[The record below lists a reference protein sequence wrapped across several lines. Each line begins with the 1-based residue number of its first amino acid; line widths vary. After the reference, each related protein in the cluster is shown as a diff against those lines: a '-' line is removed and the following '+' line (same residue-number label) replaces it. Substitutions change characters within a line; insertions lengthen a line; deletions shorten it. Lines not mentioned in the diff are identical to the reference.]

1 MMAGRTFGAKL
12 AAGFGLTLALTLL
25 MTATSVLALRYILVT
40 KDKVLITATSSL
52 VGAEELNTIVERRIG
67 DYRAYLLGGT
77 AEWLD
82 ATRRDRADF
91 LDAIGELRR
100 VLAGDETS
108 LKLLDTVAAAEAKHA
123 AVLDDV
129 IARRQTIKNLTT
141 VNQITNREVRP
152 VREALQTA
160 LVELTNRV
168 RVTVQATREESSARA
183 TTAIL
188 FILGISAA
196 LIVGAAA
203 VAWRLSRELRREV
216 GAAVGQIQSSSAQLE
231 AAAAQQASGGRDQAS
246 AMSEITTTISE
257 LLITSRQIAE
267 SAQRVSKVAEDTAD
281 AARTGDATIDQT
293 RASIT
298 AIRTQVDQV
307 VQHMLALGEK
317 SQQIGGVADLVS
329 ELAEQTNI
337 LAINATIE
345 ASGAGEWGR
354 RFAVVAEE
362 IRKLADRTAGSAKE
376 IRALIEDVRGAVNT
390 TVMATEIG
398 AKAVDA
404 GSRQF
409 DHATNSFRKIAQLVT
424 TTSDATREIE
434 LSTKQQTTAVEQVN
448 SAASDTAR
456 ASRETEASAVQT
468 KQTAAHLSTLSGDLL
483 DLVGTGRH

>member
-1 MMAGRTFGAKL
+1 MMSGRTFGTKL
-12 AAGFGLTLALTLL
+12 AAGFAMTLALTLL
-25 MTATSVLALRYILVT
+25 MIVTSVLALRYVVST
-40 KDKVLITATSSL
+40 KDQVIKSASEGL
-52 VGAEELNTIVERRIG
+52 VGAEELSMTMERRIG
-67 DYRAYLLGGT
+67 DYRAFMLSK
-77 AEWLD
+77 AAKWLD
-82 ATRRDRADF
+82 ATHQDRIAF
-91 LDAIGELRR
+91 LNIVTQLR
-100 VLAGDETS
+100 TS
-108 LKLLDTVAAAEAKHA
+108 LDGDPAAQRLLDTVSQDEAKHA
-123 AVLDDV
+123 AALDDL
-129 IARRQTIKNLTT
+129 IARRQKITSLVVVSQLSSPQMAPARDALLAAINALITHVHKT
-141 VNQITNREVRP
+141 VDVSRK
-152 VREALQTA
+152 
-160 LVELTNRV
+160 
-168 RVTVQATREESSARA
+168 ESSSRA
-183 TTAIL
+183 TMAMIFIIAIGVL
-188 FILGISAA
+188 
-196 LIVGAAA
+196 LIAGSAA
-203 VAWRLSRELRREV
+203 VAWRLTRDLRREV
-216 GAAVGQIQSSSAQLE
+216 GAAVGHIQSSSAQLE

-257 LLITSRQIAE
+257 LLITSRQIAD

-298 AIRTQVDQV
+298 AIRTQVDQI

-317 SQQIGGVADLVS
+317 SQQIGVVVDLVS

-376 IRALIEDVRGAVNT
+376 IRALIDDVRGAVNT

-409 DHATNSFRKIAQLVT
+409 DDATSSFRRIAQLVA

>member
-1 MMAGRTFGAKL
+1 MMANRTFGAKL
-12 AAGFGLTLALTLL
+12 AAGFGLTLALTLI
-25 MTATSVLALRYILVT
+25 MTATSVLAVRYVLAT
-40 KDKVLITATSSL
+40 NDKVVKTASISL
-52 VGAEELNTIVERRIG
+52 AEALTLNAVMERRIA
-67 DYRAYLLGGT
+67 DYRAYVLTGS

-82 ATRRDRADF
+82 
-91 LDAIGELRR
+91 
-100 VLAGDETS
+100 
-108 LKLLDTVAAAEAKHA
+108 
-123 AVLDDV
+123 
-129 IARRQTIKNLTT
+129 T
-141 VNQITNREVRP
+141 VNQDR
-152 VREALQTA
+152 TA
-160 LVELTNRV
+160 LVQQIARV
-168 RVTVQATREESSARA
+168 RATLDDTSALRLTDAVSAAETRQAAVIDDLIAQRRKVTSLTDVRQLHTEDVKATRLAAQAAITDLITRIKKIVNDARTESSARA
-183 TTAIL
+183 LWAISGL
-188 FILGISAA
+188 IALGVLLIGSAA
-196 LIVGAAA
+196 G
-203 VAWRLSRELRREV
+203 VAWRLNRDLRREV
-216 GAAVGQIQSSSAQLE
+216 GAAVGHIQSSSAQLE
-231 AAAAQQASGGRDQAS
+231 AAAAQQASGGRDQSS
-246 AMSEITTTISE
+246 AMNEITTTISE
-257 LLITSRQIAE
+257 LLITSRQIAD
-267 SAQRVSKVAEDTAD
+267 SAQRVSKVAEDTAE

-293 RASIT
+293 RASIA
-298 AIRTQVDQV
+298 AIRTQVDQI

-317 SQQIGGVADLVS
+317 SQQIGVVVDLVS

-409 DHATNSFRKIAQLVT
+409 DDATSSFRRIVQLVA

-434 LSTKQQTTAVEQVN
+434 LSTKQQTTAVEQVS

>member
-1 MMAGRTFGAKL
+1 MMTGRTFGAKL
-12 AAGFGLTLALTLL
+12 AAGFGLTLALTVL
-25 MTATSVLALRYILVT
+25 MTATSVLALRYVLTT
-40 KDKVLITATSSL
+40 KDKVISSATLNL
-52 VGAEELNTIVERRIG
+52 VGAEELNTLVERRIG
-67 DYRAYLLGGT
+67 DYRAYLLGAT
-77 AEWLD
+77 PEWLA
-82 ATRRDRADF
+82 ATKQDRVDILNKIAQLRETVSPNVLRL
-91 LDAIGELRR
+91 LDA
-100 VLAGDETS
+100 VS
-108 LKLLDTVAAAEAKHA
+108 VAEAQHA
-123 AVLDDV
+123 TVLDDV
-129 IARRQTIKNLTT
+129 ISRRGTIKDLTS
-141 VNQITNREVRP
+141 VNQITNTELRP
-152 VREALQTA
+152 KREALQKA
-160 LVELTNRV
+160 LGQMIVQV
-168 RVTVQATREESSARA
+168 RKNVAATRDESTRRA
-183 TTAIL
+183 AAAIM
-188 FILGISAA
+188 FIIALGGA
-196 LIVGAAA
+196 LILGAAA

-216 GAAVGQIQSSSAQLE
+216 GAAVGHIQSSSAQLE

-246 AMSEITTTISE
+246 AMNEITTTISE

-267 SAQRVSKVAEDTAD
+267 SAQRVSKVAEDTAE

-298 AIRTQVDQV
+298 AIRTQVDQI

-317 SQQIGGVADLVS
+317 SQQIGGVVDLVS

-376 IRALIEDVRGAVNT
+376 IRTLIDDVRGAVNT

-409 DHATNSFRKIAQLVT
+409 DDATNSFRRIAQLVT

-448 SAASDTAR
+448 VAASDTAR
-456 ASRETEASAVQT
+456 VTRETEASAVQT

-483 DLVGTGRH
+483 DLVGSGRH

>member
-1 MMAGRTFGAKL
+1 MMSGKTFGYKL
-12 AAGFGLTLALTLL
+12 AGGFGVTLALTVL
-25 MTATSVLALRYILVT
+25 MIATSVLALRYVVQS
-40 KDKVLITATSSL
+40 KDQVIKSTTTSL
-52 VGAEELNTIVERRIG
+52 VGAVELSRTMERRIG
-67 DYRAYLLGGT
+67 GYRAFLLS
-77 AEWLD
+77 
-82 ATRRDRADF
+82 
-91 LDAIGELRR
+91 
-100 VLAGDETS
+100 AGDEWLTATNADRAMFLTQVDQLRGTLS
-108 LKLLDTVAAAEAKHA
+108 DSAALKLLDTVSQDEATHNTIVNSLLAKRQAMRVPDMAALNDPRIKPARDAMLA
-123 AVLDDV
+123 AID
-129 IARRQTIKNLTT
+129 
-141 VNQITNREVRP
+141 
-152 VREALQTA
+152 A
-160 LVELTNRV
+160 LVARIRTDVDADRS
-168 RVTVQATREESSARA
+168 ASSTRA
-183 TTAIL
+183 TWSIAAI
-188 FILGISAA
+188 IALGVVLVLA
-196 LIVGAAA
+196 AAA
-203 VAWRLSRELRREV
+203 VAWRLSRDLRREV
-216 GAAVGQIQSSSAQLE
+216 GAAVGHIQSSSAQLE

-246 AMSEITTTISE
+246 AMNEITTTISE
-257 LLITSRQIAE
+257 LLITSRQIAD
-267 SAQRVSKVAEDTAD
+267 SCQRVSKVAEDTAD

-298 AIRTQVDQV
+298 AIRTQVDQI

-317 SQQIGGVADLVS
+317 SQQIGGVVDLVS

-376 IRALIEDVRGAVNT
+376 IRAMIEDVRGAVNT

-409 DHATNSFRKIAQLVT
+409 DDATSSFRRIAQLVA

-434 LSTKQQTTAVEQVN
+434 LSTKQQTTAVEQVS

-483 DLVGTGRH
+483 DLVGSGRH

>member
-25 MTATSVLALRYILVT
+25 MTTTSVLALRYVLVT
-40 KDKVLITATSSL
+40 NAKVVKTASSSL
-52 VGAEELNTIVERRIG
+52 IEAQTLSVLMERRIA
-67 DYRAYLLGGT
+67 DYRAFLLANT
-77 AEWLD
+77 A
-82 ATRRDRADF
+82 AT
-91 LDAIGELRR
+91 L
-100 VLAGDETS
+100 S
-108 LKLLDTVAAAEAKHA
+108 
-123 AVLDDV
+123 
-129 IARRQTIKNLTT
+129 T
-141 VNQITNREVRP
+141 VNQDRTNF
-152 VREALQTA
+152 
-160 LVELTNRV
+160 LTQLTRV
-168 RVTVQATREESSARA
+168 RDALDDAAAIKLVDAVATAESQH
-183 TTAIL
+183 
-188 FILGISAA
+188 AA
-196 LIVGAAA
+196 LIDGVIAQRQKLTTLVNVTQLKTDGVKAAREAVQTGIDNLIARIKKIVADTRRESSDRAAIAIIFLIGVGLVLIASSAG
-203 VAWRLSRELRREV
+203 VAWRLSRDLRREV
-216 GAAVGQIQSSSAQLE
+216 GAAVGHIQSSSSELE
-231 AAAAQQASGGRDQAS
+231 AAAAQQATGGRDQAS

-257 LLITSRQIAE
+257 LLITSRQIAD

-281 AARTGDATIDQT
+281 AARSGDATIDQT
-293 RASIT
+293 RASIN
-298 AIRTQVDQV
+298 AIRAQVDQI

-317 SQQIGGVADLVS
+317 SQQIGTVVDLVS

-376 IRALIEDVRGAVNT
+376 IRTLIDDVRGAVNT

-409 DHATNSFRKIAQLVT
+409 DDATNSFRRIAQLVA

>member
-1 MMAGRTFGAKL
+1 MMAGKTFGFKL
-12 AAGFGLTLALTLL
+12 AAGFGLTLLLTLL
-25 MTATSVLALRYILVT
+25 MTATSVLALRYVMVT
-40 KDKVLITATSSL
+40 KDQVIKAATTSL
-52 VGAEELNTIVERRIG
+52 VGAEELSRTMERRIG
-67 DYRAYLLGGT
+67 DYRAFMLGKQT
-77 AEWLD
+77 EWLN
-82 ATRRDRADF
+82 ATNNDRATF
-91 LDAIGELRR
+91 LSQMNQLR
-100 VLAGDETS
+100 VSLADDQAA
-108 LKLLDTVAAAEAKHA
+108 LRLLDTVSQDEQVHA
-123 AVLDDV
+123 AVVTDLIAKRQGMATLDFDALSDPRAKPARDALLGAIDAL
-129 IARRQTIKNLTT
+129 IARVRANL
-141 VNQITNREVRP
+141 
-152 VREALQTA
+152 AD
-160 LVELTNRV
+160 
-168 RVTVQATREESSARA
+168 TRAESSSRA
-183 TTAIL
+183 T
-188 FILGISAA
+188 AA
-196 LIVGAAA
+196 MIVIGVIGALLIVGAAA
-203 VAWRLSRELRREV
+203 VAWRLSRDLRREV
-216 GAAVGQIQSSSAQLE
+216 GAAVGHIQSSSAQLE

-246 AMSEITTTISE
+246 AMNEITTTISE
-257 LLITSRQIAE
+257 LLITSRQIAD
-267 SAQRVSKVAEDTAD
+267 SCQRVSKVAEDTAD

-298 AIRTQVDQV
+298 AIRTQVDQI

-317 SQQIGGVADLVS
+317 SQQIGGVVDLVS

-376 IRALIEDVRGAVNT
+376 IRAMIEDVRGAVNT

-409 DHATNSFRKIAQLVT
+409 DDATSSFRRIAQLVA